1 VTANTDFDL
10 QRFLPFRL
18 NRLAAE
24 VSRDSTR
31 VYQEQYGIDVPEWRV
46 LATLATCEE
55 TTSQAIVTRTRT
67 HKSTISRAVTN
78 LCQRGW
84 IAKANSAKDGREVRL
99 VLSPEGRRVFDD
111 ILPQVLA
118 VERGILD
125 RLTDDQRRRLFHAIS
140 ELENAL
146 GLTAPSNGFL
156 EAETATLARYPVAQ
170 KRQA

>member
-1 VTANTDFDL
+1 MTVKSEFDL

-24 VSRDSTR
+24 VSRDSTK

-46 LATLATCEE
+46 LATLSGCGE
-55 TTSQAIVTRTRT
+55 TTSQVIVARTRT

-84 IAKANSAKDGREVRL
+84 IARASSEKDGREVRL
-99 VLSPEGRRVFDD
+99 VLTAEGRRVFDN

-125 RLTDDQRRRLFHAIS
+125 RLSEDQRRSLFLAIG
-140 ELENAL
+140 ELETAL
-146 GLTAPSNGFL
+146 GLTARS
-156 EAETATLARYPVAQ
+156 ERTD
-170 KRQA
+170 